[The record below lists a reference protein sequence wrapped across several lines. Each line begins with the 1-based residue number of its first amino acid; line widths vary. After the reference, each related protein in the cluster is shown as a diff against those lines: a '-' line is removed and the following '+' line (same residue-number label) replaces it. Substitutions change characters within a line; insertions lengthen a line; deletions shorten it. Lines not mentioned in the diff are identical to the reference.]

1 MKYLISLIVLDN
13 IPIYMIRQFLFVLA
27 TPILVSGWEIQRK
40 QVMG

>member
-27 TPILVSGWEIQRK
+27 TTILVSGWEIQRK